1 MTPGGFPLPLLV
13 RTLDANGDGII
24 DAEEIANAPAAL
36 RKLDKNGDGKLTPD
50 EYRDPG
56 EPFVGRPNGNRDGP
70 PGAAPGGPPPV
81 R

>member
-50 EYRDPG
+50 KYRDT
-56 EPFVGRPNGNRDGP
+56 
-70 PGAAPGGPPPV
+70 GAPSGGPPP